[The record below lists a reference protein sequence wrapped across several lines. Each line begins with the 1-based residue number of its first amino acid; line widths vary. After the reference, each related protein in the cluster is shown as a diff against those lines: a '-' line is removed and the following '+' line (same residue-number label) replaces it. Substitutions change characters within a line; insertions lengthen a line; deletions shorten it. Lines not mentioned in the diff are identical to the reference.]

1 MTNNWVIPREHI
13 SFFTGD
19 NDNIEGIGLNFWRT
33 AVGYLSKKEISIN
46 LNTNISEE
54 EVIKSINFLF
64 NSVHVPRKR
73 RNYFKNYRFSTIYHG
88 KTLHLVFTNMKEI
101 NCNNCRVNF
110 LDNKNIKD
118 IKKKMN
124 SNTISIFD
132 FNVDSSHIDQLQCL
146 KCYTI
151 KQIKE

>member
-73 RNYFKNYRFSTIYHG
+73 RNYSPLCRKR
-88 KTLHLVFTNMKEI
+88 LH
-101 NCNNCRVNF
+101 RR
-110 LDNKNIKD
+110 
-118 IKKKMN
+118 
-124 SNTISIFD
+124 
-132 FNVDSSHIDQLQCL
+132 
-146 KCYTI
+146 
-151 KQIKE
+151 

>member
-1 MTNNWVIPREHI
+1 MTNNWVIHREHI

-110 LDNKNIKD
+110 LDNNSIRIHLFFDVFNIFIIEKFAHK
-118 IKKKMN
+118 I
-124 SNTISIFD
+124 
-132 FNVDSSHIDQLQCL
+132 
-146 KCYTI
+146 YTI
-151 KQIKE
+151 NFFHISKN